1 MFPVSVHSS
10 NLIWFGFQKISTTQV
25 YIFELT
31 DLFMFWHFENT
42 SPMEDRHLSET
53 KSRLQLDGH
62 QNIEP
67 LAKGPVSQKNQ
78 FEKLNLPKKHFKS
91 SLNKRT
97 YLPRPSN
104 GSSFESAQLCIS
116 MELANLRG
124 NFPKKTSLQFFP
136 KLFLMRGNNAVN
148 LRSKHIISGKNI
160 HNFMK
165 KKPPKTNHKTPRQ
178 KK

>member
-10 NLIWFGFQKISTTQV
+10 NLIWFGFQKITQV

-78 FEKLNLPKKHFKS
+78 FEKLNLPKNILKVPWIKE
-91 SLNKRT
+91 LT
-97 YLPRPSN
+97 YPLKLVFIWVCLIVYQHGVSKLAR
-104 GSSFESAQLCIS
+104 QLS
-116 MELANLRG
+116 
-124 NFPKKTSLQFFP
+124 
-136 KLFLMRGNNAVN
+136 
-148 LRSKHIISGKNI
+148 
-160 HNFMK
+160 K
-165 KKPPKTNHKTPRQ
+165 KKFPAFLS
-178 KK
+178 

>member
-78 FEKLNLPKKHFKS
+78 LEKLNLPKNILKVPWIKE
-91 SLNKRT
+91 LT
-97 YLPRPSN
+97 YPLKLVFIWVCLIVYQHGVSKLARQLSKKKLP
-104 GSSFESAQLCIS
+104 CIS
-116 MELANLRG
+116 
-124 NFPKKTSLQFFP
+124 
-136 KLFLMRGNNAVN
+136 FLN
-148 LRSKHIISGKNI
+148 SS
-160 HNFMK
+160 
-165 KKPPKTNHKTPRQ
+165 
-178 KK
+178 

>member
-10 NLIWFGFQKISTTQV
+10 NLIWFGFQKISITQV

-67 LAKGPVSQKNQ
+67 LAKGPVSQKKNWKSWTFQ
-78 FEKLNLPKKHFKS
+78 KNILKVPWIKELTYPHKWVFIWVCLIVYQHGVSKLARQLSKKKLP
-91 SLNKRT
+91 
-97 YLPRPSN
+97 
-104 GSSFESAQLCIS
+104 CIS
-116 MELANLRG
+116 
-124 NFPKKTSLQFFP
+124 
-136 KLFLMRGNNAVN
+136 FLN
-148 LRSKHIISGKNI
+148 S
-160 HNFMK
+160 
-165 KKPPKTNHKTPRQ
+165 P
-178 KK
+178 

>member
-10 NLIWFGFQKISTTQV
+10 NLIWFGFQKISITQV

-97 YLPRPSN
+97 YLPPQMGLHLSLLN
-104 GSSFESAQLCIS
+104 CVSAWS
-116 MELANLRG
+116 
-124 NFPKKTSLQFFP
+124 
-136 KLFLMRGNNAVN
+136 
-148 LRSKHIISGKNI
+148 
-160 HNFMK
+160 
-165 KKPPKTNHKTPRQ
+165 
-178 KK
+178 